1 MEAGSIHTHGKG
13 SKALDVTEHNSGLAE
28 IIAAQTALRR
38 LIAWDEYRN
47 EFVILRTD
55 YLALITAMRLQGNRC
70 FANEYDELRRIAAV
84 FPHGVEF
91 QHVKAHAGDPGNEK
105 VGQSKRS
112 RSNHGRFETRDPKQN
127 LDIAQGYDSGYESD
141 TGSLDGKGG
150 YYEKQAAMP
159 RTAYSEKLAKT
170 LVEKLRQ
177 DGVLED
183 AQRALAAYRDR
194 QFYQTFVNNSSGT
207 DEATFYIPNL
217 QPAPLVAGMKS
228 INKTEPSEDVT
239 ADVADLERNG
249 KKVEIRQ
256 PDDEDS
262 FTTVKQRVNQWLDEA
277 QEPEPQEQQ
286 EPAQ

>member
-1 MEAGSIHTHGKG
+1 

-105 VGQSKRS
+105 
-112 RSNHGRFETRDPKQN
+112 
-127 LDIAQGYDSGYESD
+127 
-141 TGSLDGKGG
+141 
-150 YYEKQAAMP
+150 
-159 RTAYSEKLAKT
+159 SEKLAKT
-170 LVEKLRQ
+170 LVEKLSQ

-217 QPAPLVAGMKS
+217 QPAPLVPGMKS

-277 QEPEPQEQQ
+277 QEPEQQDQQ